1 MQLKSAEQTQ
11 KDDQSPVTIAD
22 YGAHYHPPTRI
33 QTITISI
40 STRFLVRVPLP
51 QCTKETKCNM

>member
-22 YGAHYHPPTRI
+22 YGAPQIFEAKKLSTI
-33 QTITISI
+33 QD
-40 STRFLVRVPLP
+40 REWDAPNL
-51 QCTKETKCNM
+51 